1 MNLRQWARA
10 THRAFKELPPEE
22 RSHLTAAQVEEVMRM
37 SFHVLIEKLSTGEE
51 LRINDFGRF
60 WVEEKPPS
68 VIVSNLGSQP
78 QAYQTD
84 RRKVVRFR
92 ASSCILSELNPG
104 RHDS

>member
-1 MNLRQWARA
+1 M
-10 THRAFKELPPEE
+10 
-22 RSHLTAAQVEEVMRM
+22 
-37 SFHVLIEKLSTGEE
+37 EKLRIGEG

-92 ASSCILSELNPG
+92 ASSFILSELNPD